1 MISWPTTRN
10 TMKLTRE
17 LLVSTLYLLIMFGH
31 VANKR
36 HAKHTARLTGTVREA
51 CRRATEEGD
60 VKCINNLMKILSTGR
75 RVIPQG
81 EMMSTRNQFFSD
93 DLRVSGS
100 LSTRNTMEKMAG
112 LVQTHPAVEAALAK
126 SEAAWEKL
134 GAMLPGHDKADGCAA
149 DYDKVFRSEAAWK
162 LIVNHDAV
170 LRDLCNPS
178 KSLNIIGN
186 PLTQP
191 SLQRVQPEYAEY
203 ADQALREV
211 ARRLLGP
218 QMMTQQCE
226 VQLASADQAKV
237 WAQACAYM
245 LARVQVHADEK
256 PGRTQDMAPQA
267 AGAFRAALSEV
278 GTLGSR

>member
-81 EMMSTRNQFFSD
+81 EMMSSRNQFFSD

-149 DYDKVFRSEAAWK
+149 DYDKVFRA
-162 LIVNHDAV
+162 IPAV
-170 LRDLCNPS
+170 
-178 KSLNIIGN
+178 
-186 PLTQP
+186 
-191 SLQRVQPEYAEY
+191 
-203 ADQALREV
+203 
-211 ARRLLGP
+211 
-218 QMMTQQCE
+218 
-226 VQLASADQAKV
+226 
-237 WAQACAYM
+237 ACGC
-245 LARVQVHADEK
+245 R
-256 PGRTQDMAPQA
+256 G
-267 AGAFRAALSEV
+267 
-278 GTLGSR
+278 GSRGACRD